1 MEVNTSRALPAP
13 YVFGLTLLC
22 FALIARCY
30 SCFPSAEATTEGV
43 FIITHFILLLYFFSC
58 WIGGFLKPW
67 EGRRKVMSVFVVL
80 LLTDAYTVNES
91 IRVFESSALW
101 MAVMLVFI
109 CANIL
114 AFGFF
119 ERWPEWVRY
128 LQCAVLGFTLLLPF
142 YLAFYLV
149 PAYLISLIGL
159 VVIGLSIVTFSPIFL
174 IWFNLRMVRNLIW
187 PVRGYRL
194 TYLSTGALSVLAVIV
209 YCVIYVN
216 DKYKIEQAYR
226 KSSNSAMEELPPWV
240 RAAQEA
246 EPDFITAQLLKTD
259 IVYTSPGVHDNFS
272 LWEIP
277 EREYGEK
284 RTHDPLFMTAGAVLG
299 VIDIPLDERLQMLN
313 VLHNKRHYAE
323 ERYWSG
329 KDLVTTSVR
338 STANIWPQYHLA
350 YTENIYTV
358 KNVPQQRWSDSEE
371 AIYTFHLPE
380 GGVVTSL
387 SLWINNRE
395 EKAIL
400 TTKGKAAAAYAEV
413 VGRERRDPSV
423 VHWQEGNRVV
433 VRVFPVQRNEERK
446 FKIGITSPLKVQQDK
461 LLYEPV
467 WFEGPAHEDASY
479 EVKLNMDK
487 WPENLNYPAGFYAE
501 QGKTV
506 GKTGKYN
513 ADWELSMPNETTD
526 NAAFSFNGE
535 RYTLLPYKPSYQFFA
550 PANYYLD
557 VNCSWNYDDYREIL
571 FQLHDKK
578 VWVFHPRKGMVAV
591 KDDNK
596 EALFRELQEQ
606 RFSLFPFYKI
616 TDPAA
621 ALVISASADVS
632 PQLGDLDKSVFRD
645 QLRRFLSHKK
655 IKLYNIG
662 NTLSPYLATLKESR
676 SLLYENGTA
685 KQLLTQLRN
694 NSFQRYEEDSNQLII
709 TGAQIRIARS
719 MDSTRTQGPDHLARL
734 FAYNFILQQL
744 GPKVTATDLAADT
757 ALINAAKAANVV
769 TPVSSLIVLETQ
781 ADYDKFNIA
790 DDVNGLKNASL
801 NGHGAVPEP
810 HEWALFI
817 IAVAILMYVRFEKLF
832 RRKKSIC

>member
-30 SCFPSAEATTEGV
+30 CYFPSAETNTDGV
-43 FIITHFILLLYFFSC
+43 FIITHLILLLYFFSS

-67 EGRRKVMSVFVVL
+67 EGRRKMMSVFVVL

-91 IRVFESSALW
+91 IRVFESSTLW
-101 MAVMLVFI
+101 MAVMLVLM
-109 CANIL
+109 CVNIL

-128 LQCAVLGFTLLLPF
+128 LQCAVLGFTMLLPF

-149 PAYLISLIGL
+149 PAYLISLVGL
-159 VVIGLSIVTFSPIFL
+159 VAIGLSIVTFSPIFL
-174 IWFNLRMVRNLIW
+174 IWFKLRMVRKLIW
-187 PVRGYRL
+187 PVRSYRL
-194 TYLSTGALSVLAVIV
+194 TYLAAGVLPVLIV
-209 YCVIYVN
+209 VVYFVVYAN
-216 DKYKIEQAYR
+216 DKFKMEQAYR
-226 KSSNSAMEELPPWV
+226 KSSHAVREELPPWV
-240 RAAQEA
+240 RVAQEA
-246 EPDFITAQLLKTD
+246 GSDFITTQLLKTD
-259 IVYTSPGVHDNFS
+259 IVYTSPGIQDYFS

-284 RTHDPLFMTAGAVLG
+284 RTHDPLFMTAGAFLG
-299 VIDIPLDERLQMLN
+299 VIDIPEDDRLEILN

-329 KDLVTTSVR
+329 KDLVTTSVW
-338 STANIWPQYHLA
+338 SAANIWPQYHLA

-358 KNVPQQRWSDSEE
+358 KNVPQQRWGDSEE

-387 SLWINNRE
+387 SLWIDNRE

-400 TTKGKAAAAYAEV
+400 TTKGKAAAAYSEV
-413 VGRERRDPSV
+413 VGRQRRDPSV

-433 VRVFPVQRNEERK
+433 VRIFPVERGKERK
-446 FKIGITSPLKVQQDK
+446 FKIGVTSPLKVKQDK
-461 LLYEPV
+461 LVYEPV
-467 WFEGPAHEDASY
+467 WFEGPAHEEASY
-479 EVKLNMDK
+479 EVKLNIDR
-487 WPENLNYPAGFYAE
+487 WPGELDYPEGFYADK
-501 QGKTV
+501 GKTV

-513 ADWELSMPNETTD
+513 ADWELSMSNETVN

-535 RYTLLPYKPSYQFFA
+535 RYTLLPYQPSTEFFA

-557 VNCSWNYDDYREIL
+557 VNNSWKYDDYREIL
-571 FQLHDKK
+571 LQLHDKK
-578 VWVFHPRKGMVAV
+578 VWVFHPREGMITVNE
-591 KDDNK
+591 DNK
-596 EALFRELQEQ
+596 ETLFRELQQQ

-616 TDPAA
+616 TDPAT
-621 ALVISASADVS
+621 ALVISVSAEVS

-645 QLRRFLSHKK
+645 QLRRFLSHEK
-655 IKLYNIG
+655 IRLYNIG

-685 KQLLTQLRN
+685 TQLLAQLRS
-694 NSFQRYEEDSNQLII
+694 NSFQRHEEDSNQLIL

-719 MDSTRTQGPDHLARL
+719 MDSTQTQGPDHLARL
-734 FAYNFILQQL
+734 FAYNSILQQL
-744 GPKVTATDLAADT
+744 GPKVAEPDLSADT
-757 ALINAAKAANVV
+757 TLINEAKAAYVV

-817 IAVAILMYVRFEKLF
+817 IAVTILAYVRFEKLF
-832 RRKKSIC
+832 KRKKGAC